1 MEINFLELLFSCDFY
16 IFEYVEKIS
25 TEIFNL
31 NDEDCSLKSVELI
44 NVLVMNVITRLNI
57 EFMWLKYLNNIN
69 YKIIATDIQDL
80 NDIKMGLMQSPKN

>member
-1 MEINFLELLFSCDFY
+1 M
-16 IFEYVEKIS
+16 
-25 TEIFNL
+25 
-31 NDEDCSLKSVELI
+31 LI

-80 NDIKMGLMQSPKN
+80 NDIKMEFNAIAKKLIAKHS